1 MRALILEHRQH
12 QQNTFSY
19 AATRLKTENKKQLFV
34 QTEKRREREE
44 RNSFISAEE
53 EREKRVLNFFFSDV
67 QRKQQRQERG
77 EEGDVTVDDF

>member
-1 MRALILEHRQH
+1 MRALILERRHHR
-12 QQNTFSY
+12 QNTFSY

-53 EREKRVLNFFFSDV
+53 EREKRVLNFFFRTCRENSRD
-67 QRKQQRQERG
+67 RR
-77 EEGDVTVDDF
+77 EEKREM

>member
-1 MRALILEHRQH
+1 MRALILERRHHR
-12 QQNTFSY
+12 QNTFSY

-53 EREKRVLNFFFSDV
+53 EREESFEFFFSDV

>member
-53 EREKRVLNFFFSDV
+53 EREKRVLNFFFFRTCRENSRD
-67 QRKQQRQERG
+67 RR
-77 EEGDVTVDDF
+77 EEKREM

>member
-1 MRALILEHRQH
+1 MRALILERRHHR
-12 QQNTFSY
+12 QNTFSY

-53 EREKRVLNFFFSDV
+53 EREKRVLNFFF
-67 QRKQQRQERG
+67 RTKQQRQERG